1 MDDGIFKRLSV
12 IAGGG
17 AFILTLLSQLTRPNL
32 SLSLLVAL
40 GCGATVGFLAYAV
53 GAIAALAMTPP
64 PPPPAPEPAAAA
76 PPPEDGMDRLAALE
90 ETQRIGGNSAAKEEA
105 DMQQTVRL
113 DEAGLGEILPGLTAE
128 ELEREKENLLQALKE
143 QGIEGLGSASEN
155 R

>member
-17 AFILTLLSQLTRPNL
+17 VFILTLLSQLTRPNL

-40 GCGATVGFLAYAV
+40 GCGAVVGFLAYVV
-53 GAIAALAMTPP
+53 GAIAALAMPA
-64 PPPPAPEPAAAA
+64 PPPPAPEPAANV
-76 PPPEDGMDRLAALE
+76 PPPDDAMDRLAALE
-90 ETQRIGGNSAAKEEA
+90 ETQRIGGNSVPKEEA

-128 ELEREKENLLQALKE
+128 ELEREKENLLQTLKE

>member
-17 AFILTLLSQLTRPNL
+17 VFILTLLSQLTRPNL

-40 GCGATVGFLAYAV
+40 GCGAAVGFLAYVV
-53 GAIAALAMTPP
+53 GAIAALTMPV
-64 PPPPAPEPAAAA
+64 PPPPAPEPVADV
-76 PPPEDGMDRLAALE
+76 PPPEDAMDRLAALE
-90 ETQRIGGNSAAKEEA
+90 ETQRIGGNSATKEEA

-128 ELEREKENLLQALKE
+128 ELEREKENLLQTLKE